1 MSRPT
6 PTDNSAR
13 TQYLL
18 FCVTL
23 PPILPEVL
31 PAPQAGTTT
40 GSQAGLVSGGDT
52 LIGVA
57 NLETHILA
65 RAFLEA
71 RNVHWSVENASACV
85 E

>member
-1 MSRPT
+1 M
-6 PTDNSAR
+6 AI
-13 TQYLL
+13 
-18 FCVTL
+18 VV
-23 PPILPEVL
+23 EV
-31 PAPQAGTTT
+31 AAVTTT
-40 GSQAGLVSGGDT
+40 SIQNDFSVSFYLHADVKS
-52 LIGVA
+52 LLCKELGVA